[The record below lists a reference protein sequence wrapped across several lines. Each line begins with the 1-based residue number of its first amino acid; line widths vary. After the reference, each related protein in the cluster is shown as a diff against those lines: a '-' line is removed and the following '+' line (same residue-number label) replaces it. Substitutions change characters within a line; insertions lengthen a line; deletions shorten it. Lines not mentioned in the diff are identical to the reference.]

1 MASHMAAEV
10 YKLFINPLNQM
21 SQSEKRIMFFFYW
34 KMIGMQNNIN
44 MFQ

>member
-21 SQSEKRIMFFFYW
+21 SQSEKRIMFFFLLEDDW
-34 KMIGMQNNIN
+34 NAKQH
-44 MFQ
+44 